1 MSMAMLIICL
11 VLGVSSFI
19 SFLFNRREPTK
30 VGQRITGVLAVI
42 SFFAAIT
49 SGVLSYWASIETED
63 QLQLVHTQ
71 ADRTQAQITEIGT
84 PRRMEPE
91 TKRMLVTRLKPYAG
105 QKYDMKV
112 FGDEDSQE
120 LASAIQ
126 VILEE
131 AGWVYTNVYPK
142 RHAARYAETSGYGV
156 WLLTGKVETR
166 RTSETRMALHD
177 ALNEAGLYD
186 DQEGFT
192 PMNCVESTGP
202 LQKGTKITPIPCS
215 ESSIQSIKIVYTSHD
230 DVLPEDTLVLHVGK
244 ERRTQLENLGVGN
257 DASK

>member
-1 MSMAMLIICL
+1 MSMVMLIICL
-11 VLGVSSFI
+11 VSGGLSFI
-19 SFLFNRREPTK
+19 SFLFNRRKPTK
-30 VGQRITGVLAVI
+30 KRRRITYVLSVI
-42 SFFAAIT
+42 LLFAAIT
-49 SGVLSYWASIETED
+49 SGALSYWASLETEE
-63 QLQLVHTQ
+63 QLQLAHTQ
-71 ADRTQAQITEIGT
+71 ASEASEQADRAQAQITKIRT

-91 TKRMLVTRLKPYAG
+91 TKRMLVAKLKPYAG

-112 FGDEDSQE
+112 FRDQDSLE
-120 LASAIQ
+120 LAPAIQ
-126 VILEE
+126 AILEE

-230 DVLPEDTLVLHVGK
+230 DVIPEDTLVLHVGK
-244 ERRTQLENLGVGN
+244 ERL
-257 DASK
+257 